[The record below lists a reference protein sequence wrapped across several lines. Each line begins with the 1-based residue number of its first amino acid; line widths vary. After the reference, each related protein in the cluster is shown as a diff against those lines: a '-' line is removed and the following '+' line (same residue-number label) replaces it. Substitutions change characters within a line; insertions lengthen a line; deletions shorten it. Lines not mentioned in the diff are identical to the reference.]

1 MVHHNKFIAG
11 MATLPQTNI
20 SFVIWNIWGAAF
32 YFTLNIAF
40 TIVIH
45 LSSIQ
50 VPIYGDIYSTLLLF
64 GHLKDTA
71 SSYLSYIKLMHILGN
86 YIIGYLI

>member
-1 MVHHNKFIAG
+1 MVQHNKFIAG
-11 MATLPQTNI
+11 MATHPQTNI
-20 SFVIWNIWGAAF
+20 NFVIRSIWGAAF

-50 VPIYGDIYSTLLLF
+50 VPHLWWHLFYTPVIWSFKKYILFIYELY
-64 GHLKDTA
+64 
-71 SSYLSYIKLMHILGN
+71 
-86 YIIGYLI
+86 